1 MKGTTMRTSG
11 IFRLGASICFA
22 GAAALTP
29 TAAAAHAGPS
39 HDDGPAS
46 AAYGNRPEFEDGK
59 HSRPV
64 HSPRFKRIELTTETT
79 SRYNDIG
86 PDGPTPG
93 DVTLSTGY
101 LLKGGE
107 RVGRF
112 GNQCV
117 FLMASAEQTE
127 QTLQCQ
133 ETWSLDGV
141 GELTSQALTVQSAMP
156 GPRTWT
162 SVINNGS
169 KRFFGASGIVVTE
182 KESEMSTSDDIT
194 IYLVDKSHPKTREW

>member
-1 MKGTTMRTSG
+1 MRTAQF
-11 IFRLGASICFA
+11 FRLGAAIGIA
-22 GAAALTP
+22 GAAALAP
-29 TAAAAHAGPS
+29 MAAAQAGPS
-39 HDDGPAS
+39 NDEGPAS
-46 AAYGNRPEFEDGK
+46 AAYGGHPELTDDR
-59 HSRPV
+59 HSRSA
-64 HSPRFKRIELTTETT
+64 HGAGFTRIELTTETI
-79 SRYNDIG
+79 SSYNDIRPGG
-86 PDGPTPG
+86 PRPG

-117 FLMASAEQTE
+117 FLMANAE

-133 ETWSLDGV
+133 ETWALDGV
-141 GELTSQALTVQSAMP
+141 GELTSQALTIQSATP

-169 KRFFGASGIVVTE
+169 MRFFGASGIVVAE
-182 KESEMSTSDDIT
+182 KESETSTSDDVT
-194 IYLVDKSHPKTREW
+194 IYLVDESHRKTHEQ